1 MIALF
6 LSSENTEILFSLF
19 LIFLTAKLSAELFER
34 LKQPAVVGEIIA
46 GILIGPSILGLV
58 KQNEITKTFA
68 EIGVILLLFIV
79 GLEINPKA
87 IFQVGGR
94 ALLVGVLGVVF
105 PFFIGW
111 GFLTIWGRPT
121 IEGIFLGAAMVATSV
136 GITARV
142 LAGLNVLSVKTSQII
157 MAAAVIDD
165 ILGLLILSIVSSLA
179 KGSINYKELFLTAF
193 LSISFTLFMLFVG
206 ARIVNKT
213 RSTVE
218 HLKIGNAFFIFGLV
232 ICLGFSFLASQV
244 GVAAI
249 IGSFLA
255 GMALSEFSENTDL
268 HHKSGAVMEFML
280 PFFLVGIGLQMDLSV
295 FKEPK
300 IIILAFLTTL
310 IASLTKLLGCGL
322 AALPLGRKQ
331 ALQIGVGMI
340 PRGEVG
346 IIVAQIGLGLGVMS
360 SSLYGIV
367 VFMTIVTTLIA
378 PPLLTILFRET
389 KNELA
394 DRNTEVVDCDK
405 NLFTIE

>member
-1 MIALF
+1 
-6 LSSENTEILFSLF
+6 
-19 LIFLTAKLSAELFER
+19 
-34 LKQPAVVGEIIA
+34 
-46 GILIGPSILGLV
+46 
-58 KQNEITKTFA
+58 
-68 EIGVILLLFIV
+68 
-79 GLEINPKA
+79 
-87 IFQVGGR
+87 
-94 ALLVGVLGVVF
+94 
-105 PFFIGW
+105 
-111 GFLTIWGRPT
+111 
-121 IEGIFLGAAMVATSV
+121 
-136 GITARV
+136 
-142 LAGLNVLSVKTSQII
+142 
-157 MAAAVIDD
+157 
-165 ILGLLILSIVSSLA
+165 
-179 KGSINYKELFLTAF
+179 
-193 LSISFTLFMLFVG
+193 
-206 ARIVNKT
+206 
-213 RSTVE
+213 
-218 HLKIGNAFFIFGLV
+218 
-232 ICLGFSFLASQV
+232 
-244 GVAAI
+244 
-249 IGSFLA
+249 
-255 GMALSEFSENTDL
+255 MALSEFSENTDL